1 MHSEAGLI
9 NPFPTIILVP
19 TENHQAVRKLEFKL
33 KRFENVLRVSHIAN
47 IHYFEFTQK
56 YHTFRDKH
64 SFRELLYVDS
74 GFIHVDGENYTGTLQ
89 AGELL
94 IHQTDET
101 HSLTCPEDEAA
112 NVIIVGFSCNTQE
125 LDAFSHNPTL
135 LSDVQRRLLTEI
147 IMEGRS
153 VFLPPYDIPNQ
164 RDMKKRKNYPYGAD
178 QMIQLKMETL
188 LIDLIRTNQTLD
200 DAVQMEFSDE
210 KIQALCYYLN
220 ENYKE
225 KIRLSELCFLFGTNK
240 TTLCDRFRVA
250 TGETIVSYVNHL
262 RIKEAKRLLRRGNH
276 NLTEIAAMVGFSSV
290 HYFSRTFK
298 QYENQAPSAYIRT
311 IKARLEV

>member
-1 MHSEAGLI
+1 MI
-9 NPFPTIILVP
+9 RVVKT
-19 TENHQAVRKLEFKL
+19 LEFKL
-33 KRFENVLRVSHIAN
+33 KRFENVLRVSHLAN
-47 IHYFEFTQK
+47 IHYFEFTKQF
-56 YHTFRDKH
+56 HTFQDKH
-64 SFRELLYVDS
+64 GFRELLYVDS
-74 GFIHVDGENYTGTLQ
+74 GFIHVDGEHYTGTLK

-94 IHQTDET
+94 IHQADET

-112 NVIIVGFSCNTQE
+112 NVIVVGFACSTEE
-125 LDAFSHNPTL
+125 LDSFSHTPTL
-135 LSDVQRRLLTEI
+135 LSEVQKRLLTEI

-164 RDMKKRKNYPYGAD
+164 RDMKKRKHYPYGAD
-178 QMIQLKMETL
+178 QMIRLKMETL
-188 LIDLIRTNQTLD
+188 LIDLIRTNQALD
-200 DAVQMEFSDE
+200 DAVQMEISNE
-210 KIQALCYYLN
+210 KIQSLCHYLN

-240 TTLCDRFRVA
+240 TTLCDRFRSA

-276 NLTEIAAMVGFSSV
+276 NLTEISSMVGFSSV

-298 QYENQAPSAYIRT
+298 QYESQAPSAYIRT
-311 IKARLEV
+311 IKARLDV